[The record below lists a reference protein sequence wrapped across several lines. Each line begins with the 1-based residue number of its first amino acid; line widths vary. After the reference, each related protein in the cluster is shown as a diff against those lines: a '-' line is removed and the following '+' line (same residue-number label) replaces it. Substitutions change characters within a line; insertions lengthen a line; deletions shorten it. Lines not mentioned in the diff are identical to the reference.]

1 MREGLTVEVSAADRA
16 RLRAIVAD
24 RNSPQKHVRRAAI
37 VLATAEGCGTAEIT
51 RRAGVSKPCV
61 WRWQARFMA
70 EGVAGLPRDK
80 TRPPGTPPLPS
91 ATVERVVELTRRAP
105 PGEVTH
111 RTGRAMAEAVGI
123 SLSAVQGIWKA
134 HGLAARRVRTF
145 KLSRD
150 PEFIAKL
157 RDVVGL
163 YVHPPAHAVVLSV
176 DEESQIQA
184 LERTRPGLPM
194 REGRCATATHDYAR
208 HGTTTLFAALDV
220 LDGTVPVPLHAAAPA
235 PGVPALPER
244 RGSCRAG
251 RHAGARDPRRLR
263 HPQAPQGP
271 GLAGAAPALDL
282 PLHADLGLV
291 AQRRRGLFRQADS
304 AAAAARQLP
313 FVGGPAGGDQP
324 LRRGGEQGPPALRL
338 DRRAGRHH
346 REGATRVPS
355 VPVSPL
361 AILPRTKCLILCG
374 TTFNQ
379 PAVV

>member
-1 MREGLTVEVSAADRA
+1 MVPFRPGWHHLGGMREGITVEVSAADRA

-24 RNSPQKHVRRAAI
+24 RGSPQKHVWRAVI
-37 VLATAEGCGTAEIT
+37 ILATAEGRGTAEIM
-51 RRAGVSKPCV
+51 RRARVSKPCV

-70 EGVAGLPRDK
+70 EGVDGLLRDK
-80 TRPPGTPPLPS
+80 TRPPGTPPLPA
-91 ATVERVVELTRRAP
+91 ATVERVVELTRQAP

-111 RTGRAMAEAVGI
+111 WTGRAMARTVGI

-134 HGLAARRVRTF
+134 HGLVPHRVRTF

-176 DEESQIQA
+176 DEKSQIQA

-235 PGVPALPER
+235 PAPAPGVPALPER

-251 RHAGARDPRRLR
+251 R
-263 HPQAPQGP
+263 Q
-271 GLAGAAPALDL
+271 
-282 PLHADLGLV
+282 
-291 AQRRRGLFRQADS
+291 
-304 AAAAARQLP
+304 
-313 FVGGPAGGDQP
+313 
-324 LRRGGEQGPPALRL
+324 
-338 DRRAGRHH
+338 
-346 REGATRVPS
+346 
-355 VPVSPL
+355 
-361 AILPRTKCLILCG
+361 
-374 TTFNQ
+374 
-379 PAVV
+379 

>member
-1 MREGLTVEVSAADRA
+1 MREGITVEVSAADRA

-24 RNSPQKHVRRAAI
+24 RNSPQKHVWRAAI
-37 VLATAEGCGTAEIT
+37 VLATAEGCGTAEIM

-70 EGVAGLPRDK
+70 EGVAGLLRDK

-111 RTGRAMAEAVGI
+111 WTGRAMAEAVGI

-176 DEESQIQA
+176 DAKSQIQA

-220 LDGTVPVPLHAAAPA
+220 LDGT
-235 PGVPALPER
+235 GTGTGTGTR
-244 RGSCRAG
+244 SSCA
-251 RHAGARDPRRLR
+251 
-263 HPQAPQGP
+263 
-271 GLAGAAPALDL
+271 
-282 PLHADLGLV
+282 
-291 AQRRRGLFRQADS
+291 S
-304 AAAAARQLP
+304 
-313 FVGGPAGGDQP
+313 
-324 LRRGGEQGPPALRL
+324 
-338 DRRAGRHH
+338 
-346 REGATRVPS
+346 
-355 VPVSPL
+355 
-361 AILPRTKCLILCG
+361 
-374 TTFNQ
+374 
-379 PAVV
+379 

>member
-1 MREGLTVEVSAADRA
+1 MREGITVEVSAADRA

-37 VLATAEGCGTAEIT
+37 VLATAEGCGTAEIM

-150 PEFIAKL
+150 PEFITKL

-176 DEESQIQA
+176 DERSQIQA
-184 LERTRPGLPM
+184 LDRTQPGLPVK
-194 REGRCATATHDYAR
+194 EGRCATMTHDYER

-220 LDGTVPVPLHAAAPA
+220 LDGTVVGRCMQRHRHQEFVRFLNAVEAA
-235 PGVPALPER
+235 VPAGKLV
-244 RGSCRAG
+244 
-251 RHAGARDPRRLR
+251 HAILDNYGTHKHPKVLAWLAR
-263 HPQAPQGP
+263 HPRWTFHFTPTSSSWINAVETFFS
-271 GLAGAAPALDL
+271 ALT
-282 PLHADLGLV
+282 
-291 AQRRRGLFRQADS
+291 RRQ
-304 AAAAARQLP
+304 
-313 FVGGPAGGDQP
+313 
-324 LRRGGEQGPPALRL
+324 LRRGDFRSVVDLQAAIHRYIAEHNDDPRPFAWTRPAKTIVSKIN
-338 DRRAGRHH
+338 RHA
-346 REGATRVPS
+346 EPTE
-355 VPVSPL
+355 
-361 AILPRTKCLILCG
+361 
-374 TTFNQ
+374 
-379 PAVV
+379 